1 MANTEHVSWTTDP
14 GGGVIEIV
22 DTVNVAVI
30 HVP

>member
-1 MANTEHVSWTTDP
+1 MANTKHVSWATDL

-22 DTVNVAVI
+22 DTVAVI